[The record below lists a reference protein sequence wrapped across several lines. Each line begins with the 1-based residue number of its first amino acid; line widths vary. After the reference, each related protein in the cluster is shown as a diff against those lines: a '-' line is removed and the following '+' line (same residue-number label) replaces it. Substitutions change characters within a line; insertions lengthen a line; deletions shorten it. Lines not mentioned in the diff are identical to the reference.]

1 MVRTKGDGGAARTV
15 ASKAPRKALGGGG
28 GSAAAASRAIAG
40 AAAGAFASPG
50 GKYGGGNSY
59 NAQPTPGWQKKL
71 TNFFQRDPNAPPPK
85 EKNKEEGEGKE
96 DNVEKVEKDKGNFF
110 AHIIQVERCNLLQ
123 RLSLSSS
130 CGRLGLASG
139 QSNLA
144 FGQSKMAACQS
155 KLTSGQSKLG

>member
-71 TNFFQRDPNAPPPK
+71 TNFFLWK
-85 EKNKEEGEGKE
+85 
-96 DNVEKVEKDKGNFF
+96 
-110 AHIIQVERCNLLQ
+110 ITLLQ
-123 RLSLSSS
+123 MLHPVLILGKGRSKGRKLSRRSKS
-130 CGRLGLASG
+130 A
-139 QSNLA
+139 NLTQCWILLQMRA
-144 FGQSKMAACQS
+144 F
-155 KLTSGQSKLG
+155 